1 MSAAPALP
9 FPLPLP
15 VGIRSRFVDNRHGL
29 NVHVLEAGFE
39 AGDRPVLLLLHGFP
53 ELAYSWRKVMLP
65 LAQAGYQAS
74 ARQIL
79 LALGMLLQP
88 VMASSSSRLEKSL
101 VLPLPDD
108 PMYRNLVAAFWM
120 HLITP
125 FLVRADFELAL
136 FVTPK
141 GRGVL
146 FSLNRM
152 AAFLQAGLL
161 LPAQDE
167 ALTVQATRK
176 ALAKL
181 DADPDQL
188 LK

>member
-1 MSAAPALP
+1 MH
-9 FPLPLP
+9 
-15 VGIRSRFVDNRHGL
+15 IRSRALRSCSFIASFIRRRRNIHGHRHG
-29 NVHVLEAGFE
+29 
-39 AGDRPVLLLLHGFP
+39 DI
-53 ELAYSWRKVMLP
+53 YSP
-65 LAQAGYQAS
+65 LRCPPFNIIS
-74 ARQIL
+74 SSNDH
-79 LALGMLLQP
+79 
-88 VMASSSSRLEKSL
+88 SSSSCECCSFRL
-101 VLPLPDD
+101 D
-108 PMYRNLVAAFWM
+108 YRGRNEQVQLAWRG
-120 HLITP
+120 L
-125 FLVRADFELAL
+125 RKQLAL